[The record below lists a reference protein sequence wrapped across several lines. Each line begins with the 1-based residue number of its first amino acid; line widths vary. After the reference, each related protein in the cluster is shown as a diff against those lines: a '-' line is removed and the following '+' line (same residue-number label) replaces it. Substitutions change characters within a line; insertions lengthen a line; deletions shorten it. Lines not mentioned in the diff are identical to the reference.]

1 MALDPALLELLVCPE
16 SREKLTLADADL
28 VARVNEAIK
37 GGRARNRAGRP
48 VEEAIEA
55 GLLRADQ
62 KFLYGVRADIP
73 NLLIDDAITLE
84 GL

>member
-16 SREKLTLADADL
+16 SREKLTLAEADL

-37 GGRARNRAGRP
+37 TGRARNRAGRP

-55 GLLRADQ
+55 GLVRTDRQ
-62 KFLYGVRADIP
+62 YLYGVRADIP
-73 NLLIDDAITLE
+73 NLLIDDAIALE